1 MDLRFS
7 AEELAF
13 RDEVRGFIRD
23 NCRNI
28 RGGCSSGQGRKA
40 RHPLAADPEREELG
54 GHGWPNGAAGWTPIQ
69 RMMFL
74 EEIQTFPAPEVNPF
88 NITMLGP
95 VLIQFGSEEQKSRFL
110 PRAANLDDWWCQGFS
125 EPGAGS
131 DLAALKTAARLDGDH
146 YVVNGQKIWTSTAHM
161 ADWCFCLVRTNPQ
174 AAKRQEGIS
183 FLLID
188 MKTPGIT
195 VRPIISIDGEHHL
208 NEVFFDD
215 VRVPVAMRI
224 YEENRGWDVAKFL
237 LGNERTGIARLG
249 KSKERV
255 NFAKQKARRPAGAR
269 QTAQRG
275 SGIPPPHR
283 GARNR
288 AEIAR
293 NHPVA
298 RAVGAKGGRTAAG
311 SADRGAEAE
320 GHRALAGDDRAG
332 GGCRGPA
339 GDAGLG
345 GRAGGAEQRAGAGA
359 GLGHRATRSYL
370 FLRAASIYGGT
381 NEIMK
386 NIVSKAWGL
395 MRQTCLGRHSGTP
408 QCGEPGIHIPEA
420 RVHGFRASP
429 FGRSRNDRIVR
440 GGTF

>member
-13 RDEVRGFIRD
+13 RDEVRGFIRESLPD
-23 NCRNI
+23 DI
-28 RGGCSSGQGRKA
+28 RERLQLGHKVEKPDIVRWQRILNKKGWAAYSWPKEWGG
-40 RHPLAADPEREELG
+40 P
-54 GHGWPNGAAGWTPIQ
+54 GWTPIQ

-215 VRVPVAMRI
+215 VRVPVTMRI
-224 YEENRGWDVAKFL
+224 YEENKGWDVAKFL

-255 NFAKQKARRPAGAR
+255 NFAKQKARNLRAHGKPLSEDPEFRRRIAALETELKSLEITQLRVLSAQKAGERR
-269 QTAQRG
+269 QDPLTAVLKLKGTELLQATTELAVDVAG
-275 SGIPPPHR
+275 PLAMPDWADELEALSNEPELG
-283 GARNR
+283 
-288 AEIAR
+288 
-293 NHPVA
+293 PVWA
-298 RAVGAKGGRTAAG
+298 T
-311 SADRGAEAE
+311 E
-320 GHRALAGDDRAG
+320 
-332 GGCRGPA
+332 
-339 GDAGLG
+339 
-345 GRAGGAEQRAGAGA
+345 
-359 GLGHRATRSYL
+359 ATRSYL

-386 NIVSKAWGL
+386 NIVSKAVLGL
-395 MRQTCLGRHSGTP
+395 
-408 QCGEPGIHIPEA
+408 
-420 RVHGFRASP
+420 
-429 FGRSRNDRIVR
+429 
-440 GGTF
+440 